1 MMLGGSM
8 IFGWIFWLAAI
19 VAVIWLVAYVAN
31 PRRRADDPGS
41 KHMKILKERF
51 AKGEINREQYE
62 EGRRVLMN
70 P

>member
-1 MMLGGSM
+1 MMLGGAM

-19 VAVIWLVAYVAN
+19 VAVVWLVAYATN
-31 PRRRADDPGS
+31 PRRRAGGPGS
-41 KHMKILKERF
+41 KHMEILKERF